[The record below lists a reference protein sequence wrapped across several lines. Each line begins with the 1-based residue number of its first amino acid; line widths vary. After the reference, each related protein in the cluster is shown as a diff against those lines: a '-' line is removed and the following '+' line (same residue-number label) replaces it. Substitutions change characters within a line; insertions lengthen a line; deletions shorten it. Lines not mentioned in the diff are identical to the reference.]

1 MKQSRTKTKAKNKKS
16 EGSSW
21 WTVLFLI
28 NCRKDAVFSFFG
40 LAFIMLTFL
49 KSPSQLPNRMSY
61 HLDLSACFFM
71 IVFSLTICWYEYSQV
86 RPGTFHGISGRTS
99 RQSITPVA
107 EDAGFTGDGGARLVS
122 PLERY
127 HSFPVV
133 ISELSVGIFE
143 RLVPN
148 YLIRYIQS

>member
-1 MKQSRTKTKAKNKKS
+1 MSFSTISPSCQVSLVCFNLEHLPT
-16 EGSSW
+16 E
-21 WTVLFLI
+21 
-28 NCRKDAVFSFFG
+28 VFSFFG